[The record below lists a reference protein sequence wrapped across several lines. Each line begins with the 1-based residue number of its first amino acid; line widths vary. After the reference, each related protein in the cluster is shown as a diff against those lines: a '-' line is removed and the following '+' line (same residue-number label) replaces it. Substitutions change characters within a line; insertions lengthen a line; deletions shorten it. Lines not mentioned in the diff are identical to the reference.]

1 LEILVGPSNSNEKAS
16 YLSELSQTSN
26 NQFVFKH
33 IRALY
38 PRFTFDQ
45 LTGHPAVVLFPYAA
59 MSYSIVD
66 FYAINMP
73 IFVPSIEFSIKLKTI
88 GDRTLQ
94 SNYCKK
100 MPDPI
105 TFDRQLENN
114 LSTTHPFSPNSDK
127 YSALKYWLQFADYYV
142 WPFVTV
148 FDSFEDLMEKLK
160 EADLPGISRKMKAH
174 NLVRETDL
182 LNNWCR
188 LTKAIAKSPKTPAS
202 YEQAL
207 AYYNVTSFS
216 NNGVMVGRQNL
227 FSMLLWILFLIIFL

>member
-1 LEILVGPSNSNEKAS
+1 MKSEILVGPSNSNQKAS
-16 YLSELSQTSN
+16 YLNELSQTSN

-45 LTGHPAVVLFPYAA
+45 LTGHRAIVLFPYAT

-73 IFVPSIEFSIKLKTI
+73 IFVPSIEFLIKLNIT
-88 GDRTLQ
+88 DERRLQ
-94 SNYCKK
+94 SDCCLK

-114 LSTTHPFSPNSDK
+114 LSTTHPFSPNSDE
-127 YSALKYWLQFADYYV
+127 YSALKYWLQFSDYYV
-142 WPFVTV
+142 WPFVTA
-148 FDSFEDLMEKLK
+148 FDSFEDLIEKLK
-160 EADLPGISRKMKAH
+160 AADLPRISRKMKAH
-174 NLVRETDL
+174 NLVKEADL

-188 LTKAIAKSPKTPAS
+188 LTKAIAKSPRTPAS
-202 YEQAL
+202 YEEAL
-207 AYYNVTSFS
+207 AYYNVKSFE
-216 NNGVMVGRQNL
+216 NNEP
-227 FSMLLWILFLIIFL
+227 IIARKRLCIGNTFCFNGF

>member
-1 LEILVGPSNSNEKAS
+1 LE
-16 YLSELSQTSN
+16 ELSQRSN
-26 NQFVFKH
+26 DKFVFKH

-38 PRFTFDQ
+38 PRFTFEQ
-45 LTGHPAVVLFPYAA
+45 LAGHRAIVLFPYAT

-73 IFVPSIEFSIKLKTI
+73 IFVPSPEFLIKLNI
-88 GDRTLQ
+88 LGERRLQ
-94 SNYCKK
+94 SHCCRK

-114 LSTTHPFSPNSDK
+114 LSTTHPFSPNSDEH
-127 YSALKYWLQFADYYV
+127 SALKYWLQFADYYV

-148 FDSFEDLMEKLK
+148 FDSFDDLLEKLK
-160 EADLPGISRKMKAH
+160 AADLPRISRKMKAH

-188 LTKAIAKSPKTPAS
+188 LTKAIVKSPKTPVS
-202 YEQAL
+202 YEKAL
-207 AYYNVTSFS
+207 AYYNVKSFE
-216 NNGVMVGRQNL
+216 NNDPVKKN
-227 FSMLLWILFLIIFL
+227 

>member
-1 LEILVGPSNSNEKAS
+1 LEELTQRSNG
-16 YLSELSQTSN
+16 
-26 NQFVFKH
+26 QFVFKH

-38 PRFTFDQ
+38 PRFTFEQ
-45 LTGHPAVVLFPYAA
+45 LAGHRAIVLFPYAT

-73 IFVPSIEFSIKLKTI
+73 IFVPSAEFLIKLNI
-88 GDRTLQ
+88 LGERRLQ
-94 SNYCKK
+94 SESCRK
-100 MPDPI
+100 MPDPV

-114 LSTTHPFSPNSDK
+114 LSTTHPFSPNSDE

-160 EADLPGISRKMKAH
+160 AADLARISRKMRAH

-188 LTKAIAKSPKTPAS
+188 LTKGIGKSPKTPAS
-202 YEQAL
+202 YEEAL
-207 AYYNVTSFS
+207 AYYNVKSFE
-216 NNGVMVGRQNL
+216 NNDP
-227 FSMLLWILFLIIFL
+227 I